1 MTTEPEG
8 RRTRVMIVEDHAD
21 FRDLMEGFLG
31 RQPDI
36 ELLAQARSLAEA
48 RARAARLELDVAVL
62 DLGLPDGSGADLI
75 ADLRRDGNEVRVLV
89 LSASLDPEGIEKAR
103 SAGADEILDKLTP
116 VDEVL
121 ATARRLG
128 NASVP
133 RNLHAR
139 RASAWPHD
147 GGEAQGP
154 PAGGPSGG
162 LATTL
167 PTRVPDDPS

>member
-1 MTTEPEG
+1 MTAEAQA

-21 FRDLMEGFLG
+21 FRELMQVLLG

-36 ELLAQARSLAEA
+36 DVLAQAGSLAEA
-48 RARAARLELDVAVL
+48 RDKAARFELDVAVL

-89 LSASLDPEGIEKAR
+89 LSASLDPAGIEKAR

-121 ATARRLG
+121 ATVRRLG
-128 NASVP
+128 SP
-133 RNLHAR
+133 
-139 RASAWPHD
+139 
-147 GGEAQGP
+147 
-154 PAGGPSGG
+154 
-162 LATTL
+162 
-167 PTRVPDDPS
+167 